1 MKNNTLIIFAIPTLA
16 CQVENKLYD
25 IDPQMIEGEC
35 NLESP
40 PFVPDSDKPV
50 AVCNSDRLNMA
61 PLRDNA
67 ELFGSESYDPN
78 NLDLIDYQWKLVEQP
93 EGSSFSLLEQNSSNR
108 TFTPDLAGEYV
119 FELMV
124 TNEECAQS
132 EPCQLSIVAT
142 PAEDLWIELS
152 WEHSGDDLDL
162 HLIKQGSRFESEG
175 DCYYGNCVSDVASLD
190 WGIGGLLDDNPRLD
204 LDDIEGVG
212 PENINIQEPSQG
224 NYTVMIHDYPGSEY
238 SSNNTALVKIHL
250 TGELVFERSVV
261 ITGEDSKIE
270 VANILWPSLEVESLV
285 D

>member
-25 IDPQMIEGEC
+25 IDPQAIDGEC

-40 PFVPDSDKPV
+40 PFVQNEDKPI
-50 AVCNSDRLNMA
+50 AVCDSNRIQMA

-67 ELFGSESYDPN
+67 ELFGGESFDPN
-78 NLDLIDYQWKLVEQP
+78 DLDLINYSWTLVERP
-93 EGSSFSLLEQNSSNR
+93 SGSSLALMEQNSSNR

-119 FELMV
+119 FELIV

-132 EPCQLSIVAT
+132 DPCQLSIQAT

-162 HLIKQGSRFESEG
+162 HLIKEGSRFESEG
-175 DCYYGNCVSDVASLD
+175 DCYYANCVGDFSSLD
-190 WGIGGLLDDNPRLD
+190 WGQGGLLDDNPRLD
-204 LDDIEGVG
+204 LDDIDGIG
-212 PENINIQEPSQG
+212 PENINIKEPSQG
-224 NYTVMIHDYPGSEY
+224 TYTVMIHDYPGSEY
-238 SSNNTALVKIHL
+238 LDGNTALIKIHL
-250 TGELVFERSVV
+250 AGEMVFEKSIV
-261 ITGEDSKIE
+261 ISGEDSKTE